1 MKDYEAYI
9 FDLYGTL
16 IDIHTDDTKPS
27 VWKMLARF
35 FREHGADYSDRDLR
49 KYYLQEIK
57 NDERDI
63 LSENAD
69 VRCPEADLARILR
82 RLYENKGMRLFDGN
96 PLIEETAALL
106 RKEAMCHIRL
116 YAGVKEMLSVLKAD
130 GKKVILLSNAQ
141 RLFTIPEMESLG
153 ILKGYFDEILLSSDL
168 GAKKPDLY
176 FFRQLFSPR
185 LYEKY
190 HLAPKDCLMIG
201 NDLRCDIEGAKEAGM
216 DAYFILSGL
225 SPAKDKEIIK
235 AGEKTAADYTQIG
248 MNWKKTLFTI
258 VSKNS

>member
-1 MKDYEAYI
+1 MKNHKAYI

-16 IDIHTDDTKPS
+16 IDIHTDETKPS
-27 VWKMLARF
+27 VWKMLSIF
-35 FREHGADYSDRDLR
+35 LREHGADYTAKELR
-49 KYYLQEIK
+49 KCYLQELE
-57 NDERDI
+57 NDKKRI
-63 LSENAD
+63 MYENS
-69 VRCPEADLARILR
+69 RIFYPEPDLACVLG
-82 RLYENKGMRLFDGN
+82 RLYSKKAVWADQSI
-96 PLIEETAALL
+96 IEETAALL